1 MIQINERTASV
12 LSRPVKR
19 RKVALL
25 PATAS
30 RAVSMT
36 EALPIDLLAD
46 WTSHV
51 KARSGAEVCIRPLRS
66 EDREREVAFIN
77 SLSERTRFLRLMAP
91 LKFLPPHLLNQLMD
105 IDYNVRMALVASV
118 VNDGVEEFIGVARYG
133 ATDDPT
139 TVEMAVTVTDAWQRQ
154 GVARLLLAQ
163 LMKYAAS
170 RGFRRMCGF
179 VLAENDGMLA
189 LARSVGF
196 DAHYDSTEHLMR
208 ISCELGRPLHGQ
220 ESCD

>member
-1 MIQINERTASV
+1 
-12 LSRPVKR
+12 
-19 RKVALL
+19 
-25 PATAS
+25 
-30 RAVSMT
+30 MT
-36 EALPIDLLAD
+36 EALPIDPLAE

-51 KARSGAEVCIRPLRS
+51 KARNGAEVCMRPLRS
-66 EDREREVAFIN
+66 EDREREIAFIN

-91 LKFLPPHLLNQLMD
+91 LRFLPPHLLNQLMD

-170 RGFRRMCGF
+170 RGFQRMCGF
-179 VLAENDGMLA
+179 VLTENDGMLA

-196 DAHYDSTEHLMR
+196 DAHYDAAEHLTR
-208 ISCELGRPLHGQ
+208 ISCELGRPLYGRQ
-220 ESCD
+220 TCD